1 MSFYTRKQV
10 IELLE
15 IDEGFL
21 VSLEREEIVTRDAPS
36 ESAAEFSELML
47 ERARV
52 AQNLVRDLDV
62 NLPGVA
68 VIVRLREEMTG
79 LLRRLEELMVESG
92 RLPRSRRP

>member
-1 MSFYTRKQV
+1 VKFYTRKQV

-21 VSLEREEIVTRDAPS
+21 LTLEREEIVAHDAPAG
-36 ESAAEFSELML
+36 EPAEFSELQL

-68 VIVRLREEMTG
+68 VIVRLREEVSG
-79 LLRRLEELMVESG
+79 LRRRLEQLLAELG
-92 RLPRSRRP
+92 RLPR

>member
-15 IDEGFL
+15 IDDGFL
-21 VSLEREEIVTRDAPS
+21 MTLEREEIVTRDAPPDTGGD
-36 ESAAEFSELML
+36 FSDVML

-68 VIVRLREEMTG
+68 VIVRLREEVSG
-79 LLRRLEELMVESG
+79 LRRRLEQLLGELG
-92 RLPRSRRP
+92 RLPRH